1 MKDIKSLIK
10 PIERAIRVV
19 DKADPFQKKIDK
31 NDVSDTGMESVR
43 LADQSVRT
51 VAKVTVNVFKVAE
64 SVWNHAAAAMLNPVI
79 WVILLLAFMTVLL
92 GAVVVI
98 IIDGGAASTQTAYV
112 SAAGLGIVE
121 DEYRHGQELFR
132 AAEQAK
138 RNDFNAMIRAAY
150 YSSHLP
156 YCDLMY
162 MEKTHPDGLGGRD
175 TSIYN
180 VGFATDEY
188 KAVMES
194 AWNLF
199 VNEPQAIAIAYV
211 YLQKQVNEEKQT
223 EMDIYDVQY
232 TEEVFAEILN
242 KCVTYSDATTN
253 NVECPSGV
261 CDLKQEKVSYYDWD
275 NNRWDYYNKWVSYCP
290 HFHTLHRFGLAFF
303 TKEDVMNAL
312 GFTNKEKEWA
322 ALTEEY
328 FKTLTP

>member
-1 MKDIKSLIK
+1 MKDLRSLKK
-10 PIERAIRVV
+10 PAETVMRIA

-64 SVWNHAAAAMLNPVI
+64 SLWNHAAAAMLNPVI
-79 WVILLLAFMTVLL
+79 WIILLLAFMTVLL

-121 DEYRHGQELFR
+121 DEYRHGKGLFR

-138 RNDFNAMIRAAY
+138 RNDCNAMIRAAY
-150 YSSHLP
+150 YLSNTP

-199 VNEPQAIAIAYV
+199 VN
-211 YLQKQVNEEKQT
+211 
-223 EMDIYDVQY
+223 
-232 TEEVFAEILN
+232 
-242 KCVTYSDATTN
+242 
-253 NVECPSGV
+253 
-261 CDLKQEKVSYYDWD
+261 
-275 NNRWDYYNKWVSYCP
+275 
-290 HFHTLHRFGLAFF
+290 
-303 TKEDVMNAL
+303 
-312 GFTNKEKEWA
+312 
-322 ALTEEY
+322 
-328 FKTLTP
+328 